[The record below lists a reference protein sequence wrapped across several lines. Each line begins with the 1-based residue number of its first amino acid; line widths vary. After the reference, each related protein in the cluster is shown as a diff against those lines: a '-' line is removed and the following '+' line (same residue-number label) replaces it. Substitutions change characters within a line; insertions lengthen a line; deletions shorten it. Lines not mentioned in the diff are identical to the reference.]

1 MAKFRR
7 VILNRSSSDNYRFVK
22 VNGEMTKVRISAAD
36 SAFEAAMKVR
46 NGKRKDL
53 DKELLIHGVTS

>member
-1 MAKFRR
+1 MAKLRK
-7 VILNRSSSDNYRFVK
+7 IKQNPSTSESYRFVK
-22 VNGEMTKVRISAAD
+22 VNGVMTKVSVKAAD

-46 NGKRKDL
+46 NGKRKNL

>member
-1 MAKFRR
+1 MTKLCK
-7 VILNRSSSDNYRFVK
+7 IQQNQSPSKNYRFVK
-22 VNGEMTKVRISAAD
+22 VNGEMTKVNVSAAD

-46 NGKRKDL
+46 NGKRKNL

>member
-1 MAKFRR
+1 MEKLRK
-7 VILNRSSSDNYRFVK
+7 VKLNRRSSGNYRFVK
-22 VNGEMTKVRISAAD
+22 VNGEMTKVSVSAAD

-46 NGKRKDL
+46 NGKRKNL

>member
-1 MAKFRR
+1 MAKLRKVR
-7 VILNRSSSDNYRFVK
+7 LNQSSSEDYRFIK
-22 VNGEMTKVRISAAD
+22 VNGEMTKVRVSAAD
-36 SAFEAAMKVR
+36 SAFKAAMKVH

>member
-1 MAKFRR
+1 MAKLRKVR
-7 VILNRSSSDNYRFVK
+7 LNRSSSENYRFIK
-22 VNGEMTKVRISAAD
+22 VNGEMTKVRVSAAD

>member
-1 MAKFRR
+1 MAKLRKAR
-7 VILNRSSSDNYRFVK
+7 LNRSSSEDYRFIK
-22 VNGEMTKVRISAAD
+22 VNGEMTKVRVSAAD